1 MQIRKEGKYVKGRP
15 ARVAQLTAL
24 GFDIHQPA
32 ALSDPQGRWD
42 AIYTALLHYKTL
54 YGTADVPLH
63 FEVPADDVQ
72 WPEQTWGL
80 KLGQRVKAI
89 RTQSTFVSNSPERRY
104 VFVCGCSSGTSVVCT
119 GVSAVVLVSV
129 DVSP

>member
-42 AIYTALLHYKTL
+42 AIYTALQRYQAL

-63 FEVPADDVQ
+63 FEVPTDDAQ

-104 VFVCGCSSGTSVVCT
+104 V
-119 GVSAVVLVSV
+119 
-129 DVSP
+129 

>member
-1 MQIRKEGKYVKGRP
+1 MQIRKEAKYVKGRP

-42 AIYTALLHYKTL
+42 AIYTALQRYQAL

-63 FEVPADDVQ
+63 FEVPTDDTQ
-72 WPEQTWGL
+72 WPESTWGL

-104 VFVCGCSSGTSVVCT
+104 VLCGCSCAFFLLWH
-119 GVSAVVLVSV
+119 AVRSI
-129 DVSP
+129 